1 MRVAAVCAVAV
12 LAACARVSL
21 PPPPKSFSSSDR
33 LVGTYYF
40 YWYKYPTEHF
50 FDDAKRADDALTD
63 HFARPEGVDYES
75 VEWHCRELS
84 DIAWCG
90 IDFILPVYWGAPGAY
105 DRRIGGFSTR
115 GLDAM
120 QKARDRLLAHGKPC
134 PRIGMF
140 YDTST
145 LLNGMRG
152 EQPHDG
158 KADLTTPH
166 GKDIFYGTIR
176 DYWKRLDRRH
186 WAMLDGRPIVVLYD
200 AGFAARF
207 DQSAFDY
214 VYQNFERDF
223 GVRPYIIAENSWR
236 GVQVDAI
243 YSWGAALS
251 GPVLLDVAAVGPGYD
266 DRAVPGRTTPRRDR
280 ENGRF
285 YEYGWLET
293 IRSGRRIVLL
303 ETWNEM
309 HEGTDICRSKE
320 YGRKYMSL
328 TRKYV
333 RLFKSGTTLEQLI
346 ASNNALVLA
355 LHKDR
360 EVGATPATLM
370 IGLEHP
376 KPTPIPQKNVGR
388 EFADKR
394 QVAVNFSTGSENGLR
409 IVRQPD
415 GRFEIATAQGRRCV
429 RSAAGKPSYLY
440 FAVPD
445 PFLFDLRE
453 PITVEIEYL
462 DAGTG
467 TLALEYDSRDEKA
480 LLDGA
485 YKTAGTVE
493 RKGTDQWRT
502 RTFRLEDAFFTNREN
517 GGSDFRIAVVGEP
530 VCVGRVAVSKLD
542 RKK

>member
-1 MRVAAVCAVAV
+1 MRSYLTKVAAVCALAV
-12 LAACARVSL
+12 LSACARVSA
-21 PPPPKSFSSSDR
+21 PPQPMSFTSGER
-33 LVGTYYF
+33 LVGAYYF
-40 YWYKYPTEHF
+40 YWYKFPTEHF
-50 FDDAKRADDALTD
+50 FDDAKRTDDALTD
-63 HFARPEGVDYES
+63 HFTRPQAVDYES
-75 VEWHCRELS
+75 PEWHAREMS
-84 DIAWCG
+84 DVAWCG
-90 IDFILPVYWGAPGAY
+90 IDFILPVYWGAPGNY
-105 DRRIGGFSTR
+105 DKRNGNFSTR

-120 QKARDRLLAHGKPC
+120 QKARDRLLARGKPC

-152 EQPHDG
+152 ESPPGG

-166 GKDIFYGTIR
+166 GRDIFYGTIR

-200 AGFAARF
+200 AAFAARF

-214 VYQNFERDF
+214 VYENFEREF

-236 GVQVDAI
+236 GVKADAI

-251 GPVLLDVAAVGPGYD
+251 GPVLLDVAAIGPGYD

-285 YEYGWLET
+285 YEYSWLEA

-320 YGRKYMSL
+320 YGSQYLNL
-328 TRKYV
+328 TRKYA
-333 RLFKSGTTLEQLI
+333 RLFKSG
-346 ASNNALVLA
+346 
-355 LHKDR
+355 
-360 EVGATPATLM
+360 ATVEKKIELK
-370 IGLEHP
+370 HP
-376 KPTPIPQKNVGR
+376 KPTPIPQSGGR
-388 EFADKR
+388 EFAGRR

-429 RSAAGKPSYLY
+429 RSAAGNSSYLY
-440 FAVPD
+440 FAIPD
-445 PFLFDLRE
+445 PFFFDLRE
-453 PITVEIEYL
+453 PVAVEVEYL

-467 TLALEYDSRDEKA
+467 RVALEYDSRDAKA

-485 YKTAGTVE
+485 YKTAGTIE
-493 RKGTDQWRT
+493 RKGTGEWQT
-502 RTFRLEDAFFTNREN
+502 RAFRLDDAAFTNREN
-517 GGSDFRIAVVGEP
+517 GGSDFRMAVVGEP
-530 VCVGRVAVSKLD
+530 VCVGRVAVSKVN
-542 RKK
+542 RKE